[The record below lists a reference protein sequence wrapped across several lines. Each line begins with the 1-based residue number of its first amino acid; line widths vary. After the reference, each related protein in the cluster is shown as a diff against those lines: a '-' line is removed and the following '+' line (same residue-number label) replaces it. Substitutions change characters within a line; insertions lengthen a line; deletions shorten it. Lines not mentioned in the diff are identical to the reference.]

1 MTLIKVPQNTQFS
14 RNEIK
19 KQKNTQAQRF
29 QSVVDRIS
37 KQKFSKNI
45 NFKNTLN
52 KLILFNIYK
61 TLDPIIAEYK
71 FILNAMGYLPSVS

>member
-1 MTLIKVPQNTQFS
+1 MTLIKVPQNTQFN

-52 KLILFNIYK
+52 KHPF
-61 TLDPIIAEYK
+61 
-71 FILNAMGYLPSVS
+71 